1 MNDSELLDWLTL
13 FHAENI
19 TVALLRKLM
28 LNRDFPVKG
37 DTFSECSS
45 TNLEDAAS
53 RISVAMRSAEARW
66 LAEASIAWSRLSDN
80 TIITLR
86 DSTYPPLLR
95 EIADPPPLLF
105 VRGNARAL
113 SIPQIAIVGSRRCS
127 VDGREITDL
136 FATGIVGQG
145 LGVCSGLATGIDTAA
160 HKAAVDSGGIT
171 VSVVGTGVDH
181 IYPRSNAHLASR
193 ILENGALVSE
203 FPLGYRPLPANFP
216 RRNRIISGLSIGVLV
231 VEAALQSGSLITAR
245 MAMEQNREVF
255 AVPGS
260 IRNALSRG
268 CHKLI
273 REGATLAETPQDLW
287 NQLDGLLT
295 LALEPGAPDLKNS
308 RSTVNAKVPGIAPT
322 VNQQKIIAAM
332 GFDPISFDSIA
343 ARTNLSVFD
352 LQTELLSLELAGAIT
367 VVSGRYTLLRQA
379 PLQGY

>member
-1 MNDSELLDWLTL
+1 MNDTELFDWLTM

-19 TVALLRKLM
+19 SVALLRKLM
-28 LNRDFPVKG
+28 LDRNLPGSCVAFAEG
-37 DTFSECSS
+37 SS
-45 TNLEDAAS
+45 ANLEEIAS
-53 RISVAMRSAEARW
+53 LISEAMCSAEARW
-66 LAEASIAWSRLSDN
+66 LAEAAMSWSRLSDN
-80 TIITLR
+80 TIITLK

-136 FATGIVGQG
+136 FATGIVRQG

-160 HKAAVDSGGIT
+160 HKATVDCGGIT

-193 ILENGALVSE
+193 ILETGALVSE
-203 FPLGYRPLPANFP
+203 FPLGYRALPANFP
-216 RRNRIISGLSIGVLV
+216 RRNRIISGLSIGVVV

-260 IRNALSRG
+260 IRNPLSRG

-295 LALEPGAPDLKNS
+295 VALQPGVPDLKHS
-308 RSTVNAKVPGIAPT
+308 RSTANSKDAVMAPT
-322 VNQQKIIAAM
+322 ANQQKIIEAM

-367 VVSGRYTLLRQA
+367 VVSGRYTLHRQA
-379 PLQGY
+379 PLQG

>member
-1 MNDSELLDWLTL
+1 MNDTELFDWLTM

-19 TVALLRKLM
+19 SVALLRKLM
-28 LNRDFPVKG
+28 LDRNLPGSCVA
-37 DTFSECSS
+37 FSEGSS
-45 TNLEDAAS
+45 ANREEIAS
-53 RISVAMRSAEARW
+53 LISEAMCSAEARW
-66 LAEASIAWSRLSDN
+66 LAEAAISWSRLSDN
-80 TIITLR
+80 TIITLK

-136 FATGIVGQG
+136 FATGIVRQG

-160 HKAAVDSGGIT
+160 HKATVDFGGIT

-193 ILENGALVSE
+193 ILETGALVSE
-203 FPLGYRPLPANFP
+203 FPLGYRALPANFP
-216 RRNRIISGLSIGVLV
+216 RRNRIISGLSIGVVV

-260 IRNALSRG
+260 IRNPLSRG

-295 LALEPGAPDLKNS
+295 VALQPGVPDLKHS
-308 RSTVNAKVPGIAPT
+308 RSTANSKDAVMAPT
-322 VNQQKIIAAM
+322 ANQQKIIEAM

-367 VVSGRYTLLRQA
+367 VVSGRYTLHRQA
-379 PLQGY
+379 PLQG

>member
-1 MNDSELLDWLTL
+1 MNDTELFDWLTL

-19 TVALLRKLM
+19 SVSLLRKLM
-28 LNRDFPVKG
+28 LDRNLPGSCVA
-37 DTFSECSS
+37 FSEGSS
-45 TNLEDAAS
+45 ANLEEIAS
-53 RISVAMRSAEARW
+53 LISEAMCSAEARW
-66 LAEASIAWSRLSDN
+66 LAEAAISWSRLSDN
-80 TIITLR
+80 TIITLK

-136 FATGIVGQG
+136 FATGIVRQG

-160 HKAAVDSGGIT
+160 HKTTVDCGGIT

-181 IYPRSNAHLASR
+181 IYPRRNAHLASR
-193 ILENGALVSE
+193 ILETGALVSE
-203 FPLGYRPLPANFP
+203 FPLGYRALPANFP
-216 RRNRIISGLSIGVLV
+216 RRNRIISGLSIGVVV

-260 IRNALSRG
+260 IRNPLSRG

-295 LALEPGAPDLKNS
+295 VALQPGVPDLKHS
-308 RSTVNAKVPGIAPT
+308 RSTANSKDAVMAPT
-322 VNQQKIIAAM
+322 ANQQKIIEAM

-367 VVSGRYTLLRQA
+367 VVSGRYTLHRQA
-379 PLQGY
+379 PLQG